1 MSLVG
6 ARAGWFRSSSCA
18 IEKEVNEC
26 LQRIFTQPN
35 IHYLVISGY
44 VRNRL
49 RSDSPVDEDNDGLQG
64 TVPSTWQNG
73 DGGSAG
79 IDILTDQPIGRNRVD
94 VCDLVSCSWVF
105 CDCQSSGSK
114 IENKVAAEAHR
125 HGSC

>member
-1 MSLVG
+1 MLLKFELMLLVG
-6 ARAGWFRSSSCA
+6 TGAGRGQRSSCA
-18 IEKEVNEC
+18 IEKEVHEC

-35 IHYLVISGY
+35 IRYLGISGN

-79 IDILTDQPIGRNRVD
+79 IDILTDQPIGRDRVD
-94 VCDLVSCSWVF
+94 V
-105 CDCQSSGSK
+105 
-114 IENKVAAEAHR
+114 
-125 HGSC
+125 